1 LIGNIWKI
9 NSSKEQKYRRSK
21 MPGKYLEEN
30 TLYVDKKAAD
40 IIADVMIAEDTSPK
54 IRTGFI
60 KSPEETKKIL

>member
-1 LIGNIWKI
+1 
-9 NSSKEQKYRRSK
+9 

-40 IIADVMIAEDTSPK
+40 IIADVMLAEDTSPI
-54 IRTGFI
+54 IRTFFI